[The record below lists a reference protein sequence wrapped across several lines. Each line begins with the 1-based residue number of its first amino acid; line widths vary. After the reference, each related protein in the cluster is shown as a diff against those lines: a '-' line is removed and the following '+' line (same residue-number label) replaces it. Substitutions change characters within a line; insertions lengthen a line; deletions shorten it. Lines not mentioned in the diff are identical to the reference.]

1 VVRAKLDI
9 ALWSGLY
16 VIYNPVVSFDLR
28 CQSGISIFNLTS
40 TLLRDV
46 TDHVSLAAVLVQPAS
61 RKIISTA

>member
-28 CQSGISIFNLTS
+28 CQSGICEYM
-40 TLLRDV
+40 
-46 TDHVSLAAVLVQPAS
+46 HAS
-61 RKIISTA
+61 VHYSSYNTYTKIM